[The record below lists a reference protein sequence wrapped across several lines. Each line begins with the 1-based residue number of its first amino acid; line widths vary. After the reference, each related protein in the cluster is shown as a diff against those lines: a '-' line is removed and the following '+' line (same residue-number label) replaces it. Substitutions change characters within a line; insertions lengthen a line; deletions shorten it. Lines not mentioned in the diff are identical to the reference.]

1 MSKDFQHLWVCISM
15 DSAVPHGSQDMLYSL
30 VPWLALCNGLP
41 SLPAPRPNWTSPVKN
56 LCGSICMGLH
66 PQTVTGV
73 YPKVIWSLQCT
84 SQRAKSPEP
93 RRKPTDSWLASLR
106 HITNARKNRADRC
119 LYSAHLAA
127 VPWDAHQLSC
137 LMTRSWHEL
146 QKVCLKSVECHS
158 HYLGQG
164 ML

>member
-1 MSKDFQHLWVCISM
+1 MQNVCHKTTIKWALCSTSLILHRKYAFDFHQIRLQHLWVCISM

-41 SLPAPRPNWTSPVKN
+41 SLLAPGPNWTSPVKN
-56 LCGSICMGLH
+56 LRGSICMGPL

-73 YPKVIWSLQCT
+73 YPNVMWSLQCT

-106 HITNARKNRADRC
+106 HITNAQKSRADRC

-127 VPWDAHQLSC
+127 VPWDAH
-137 LMTRSWHEL
+137 
-146 QKVCLKSVECHS
+146 
-158 HYLGQG
+158 
-164 ML
+164 